1 MPAKIPSGGVPTIG
15 PSPVATPARWVRVIG
30 FVLGVALIA
39 AAAYVLVLQR
49 EDLDRCWIAA
59 RAAPAWVVI
68 ATLLL
73 PLVNWILTSLIFWAL
88 TRRFGSVG
96 LGEMSMLIGSAWLL
110 NMLPFK
116 PGLMGRIAYHKA
128 ISGIPVATSLL
139 VTVTAL
145 LSGGVGIVLAISA
158 QLAIDGSLCN
168 AVPAR
173 VLAPIVAI
181 VFALALIPGAIFAW
195 INTRKGRPALA
206 GGAAVAFAVAV
217 RILDTHVWALRYLLA
232 FKLIGMG
239 QHYGV
244 CVLVSGVSQI
254 AGQFPIQFGL
264 REWSVGVSSAVLR
277 PATTGV
283 SAAATVPGLTV
294 DLVCRA
300 AEIVCALPIGL
311 ISTLWV
317 YRHIRR
323 NRAESGF

>member
-1 MPAKIPSGGVPTIG
+1 MTPSGGVPPIG
-15 PSPVATPARWVRVIG
+15 PSPITTPARWVRIVG
-30 FVLGVALIA
+30 FVLGVALLA

-49 EDLDRCWIAA
+49 DDLARCWNAA
-59 RAAPAWVVI
+59 RAAPAWIVL

-73 PLVNWILTSLIFWAL
+73 PLVNWLLTSLIFWAL

-96 LGEMSMLIGSAWLL
+96 FGEMSMLIGSAWLL
-110 NMLPFK
+110 NMLPLK

-158 QLAIDGSLCN
+158 QLVTDDSLRD

-181 VFALALIPGAIFAW
+181 VFALALVPGALFAW
-195 INTRKGRPALA
+195 VNTRKGRPALT
-206 GGAAVAFAVAV
+206 GGVAVGFAVAV

-232 FKLIGMG
+232 FKLIGMD
-239 QHYGV
+239 QPYGV

-277 PATTGV
+277 PAATGV
-283 SAAATVPGLTV
+283 TAATAVPGLTV
-294 DLVCRA
+294 DLVCRV

-323 NRAESGF
+323 NRA